1 MRKIFETLKKYNV
14 EMDINHNS
22 FVPNGYISVKLSK
35 GDYRRAWLIEYDEL
49 GGEYC
54 SEAILV
60 DYIVRFAEEC
70 DLGLR

>member
-14 EMDINHNS
+14 EMDINHTS

-35 GDYRRAWLIEYDEL
+35 GDYRRAWLIRYDDN
-49 GGEYC
+49 GEC
-54 SEAILV
+54 SSENVLV
-60 DYIVRFAEEC
+60 DIIVRFAEEC